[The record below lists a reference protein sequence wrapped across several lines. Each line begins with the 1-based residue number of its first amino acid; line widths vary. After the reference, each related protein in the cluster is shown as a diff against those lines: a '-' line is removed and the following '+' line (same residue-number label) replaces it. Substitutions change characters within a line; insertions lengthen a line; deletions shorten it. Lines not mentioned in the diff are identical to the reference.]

1 MPRLRVAGGSRRL
14 LTGEGMTS
22 DEWRATP
29 GVQNSAPRDE
39 SLQYRLDDIAKS
51 AFAAQGRTRTILR
64 FRSSSIGLAPS
75 QVGAE
80 ENLTMPQFI
89 NDNAATMALG
99 RDASQPIEPNVLHAA
114 CRSAGA
120 AAGLDK
126 RVTVHVLRHSFAT
139 HLLENVTDIRI
150 IQVLLGHAHLSTT
163 ARY

>member
-1 MPRLRVAGGSRRL
+1 MPRLRVTGGSRRL
-14 LTGEGMTS
+14 LTGEGMPS
-22 DEWRATP
+22 NECEPTP

-89 NDNAATMALG
+89 NDNAATMALDG
-99 RDASQPIEPNVLHAA
+99 LQSGPRVLLAMASCCLVCFSAENARPRPISGKFRA
-114 CRSAGA
+114 RSAFPRWSLIRSRRQPA
-120 AAGLDK
+120 A
-126 RVTVHVLRHSFAT
+126 RTPE
-139 HLLENVTDIRI
+139 LLEHNNP
-150 IQVLLGHAHLSTT
+150 
-163 ARY
+163 

>member
-89 NDNAATMALG
+89 NDNAATMAL
-99 RDASQPIEPNVLHAA
+99 D
-114 CRSAGA
+114 
-120 AAGLDK
+120 GLQSGP
-126 RVTVHVLRHSFAT
+126 R
-139 HLLENVTDIRI
+139 
-150 IQVLLGHAHLSTT
+150 VLLRDGVVLPSPLFG
-163 ARY
+163 